1 MMNEPMTYEELIQ
14 FALEN
19 YTKGGDSVY
28 ECWDEQVFNEYVQEF
43 GPITRK
49 KALEMFD
56 LNVVIW
62 NEMQATIW

>member
-1 MMNEPMTYEELIQ
+1 MNEPMTYEELIQ

-28 ECWDEQVFNEYVQEF
+28 ECWDETTFNEYVQEF
-43 GPITRK
+43 GPITKK

>member
-19 YTKGGDSVY
+19 YSKGGDSVY
-28 ECWDEQVFNEYVQEF
+28 ECWDEQAFNEYVQEF
-43 GPITRK
+43 GPMTRK

-56 LNVVIW
+56 LNAVIW